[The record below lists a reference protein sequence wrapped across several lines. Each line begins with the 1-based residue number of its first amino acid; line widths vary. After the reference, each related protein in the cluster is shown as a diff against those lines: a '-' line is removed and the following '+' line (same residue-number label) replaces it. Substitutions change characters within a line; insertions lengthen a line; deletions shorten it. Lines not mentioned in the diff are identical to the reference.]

1 MKWTGTHQ
9 YMCLCLQKREIAL
22 EILNYRKNGE
32 KFWNLLS
39 LMPVKDAYGNVV
51 SFIGVQSDITEL
63 IRRKHAERE
72 LQQAKVG
79 ALANPKPACAC
90 RAPVMHAAC
99 QSLRKCDGSLG
110 RATFANGPVIFERGL
125 CLGYSISSLAMR
137 MGGVMV
143 STPNPGVI
151 EHVPS

>member
-1 MKWTGTHQ
+1 
-9 YMCLCLQKREIAL
+9 MCLCLQKREIAL

-72 LQQAKVG
+72 LQQAKVC
-79 ALANPKPACAC
+79 ALPILSLL
-90 RAPVMHAAC
+90 HAVLLSSCCC
-99 QSLRKCDGSLG
+99 QSPKK
-110 RATFANGPVIFERGL
+110 
-125 CLGYSISSLAMR
+125 MR
-137 MGGVMV
+137 WLWGV
-143 STPNPGVI
+143 PPCAFGK
-151 EHVPS
+151 

>member
-1 MKWTGTHQ
+1 M
-9 YMCLCLQKREIAL
+9 QKQEIAL

-39 LMPVKDAYGNVV
+39 LMPVKDACGNVV

-79 ALANPKPACAC
+79 NPDLFIAYCMHACCCAC
-90 RAPVMHAAC
+90 T
-99 QSLRKCDGSLG
+99 LG
-110 RATFANGPVIFERGL
+110 VCPER
-125 CLGYSISSLAMR
+125 LA
-137 MGGVMV
+137 V
-143 STPNPGVI
+143 T
-151 EHVPS
+151 

>member
-1 MKWTGTHQ
+1 M
-9 YMCLCLQKREIAL
+9 QKQEIAL

-39 LMPVKDAYGNVV
+39 LMPVKDACGNVV

-79 ALANPKPACAC
+79 PLPIADCMPACYHSC
-90 RAPVMHAAC
+90 
-99 QSLRKCDGSLG
+99 S
-110 RATFANGPVIFERGL
+110 
-125 CLGYSISSLAMR
+125 
-137 MGGVMV
+137 
-143 STPNPGVI
+143 
-151 EHVPS
+151 HVYVAYGDTG

>member
-1 MKWTGTHQ
+1 MT
-9 YMCLCLQKREIAL
+9 CLQKKEIAL

-51 SFIGVQSDITEL
+51 SFIGVQSDISEL

-79 ALANPKPACAC
+79 AIACNFLVHVC
-90 RAPVMHAAC
+90 LLLYMQQHAPPSSYWLLM
-99 QSLRKCDGSLG
+99 SYGSSG
-110 RATFANGPVIFERGL
+110 ARS
-125 CLGYSISSLAMR
+125 Y
-137 MGGVMV
+137 
-143 STPNPGVI
+143 
-151 EHVPS
+151 VPT

>member
-1 MKWTGTHQ
+1 MQ
-9 YMCLCLQKREIAL
+9 IFACLQKQEIAL

-39 LMPVKDAYGNVV
+39 LMPVKDACGNVV

-79 ALANPKPACAC
+79 NPGLSVACCMHACYRAC
-90 RAPVMHAAC
+90 RYCTCLKRLGVSDLQGSYISIAALMLN
-99 QSLRKCDGSLG
+99 SLKL
-110 RATFANGPVIFERGL
+110 
-125 CLGYSISSLAMR
+125 
-137 MGGVMV
+137 
-143 STPNPGVI
+143 
-151 EHVPS
+151 

>member
-1 MKWTGTHQ
+1 M
-9 YMCLCLQKREIAL
+9 LCLQKREIAL

-39 LMPVKDAYGNVV
+39 LMPVKDACGNVV

-79 ALANPKPACAC
+79 NLSHHLHSPHSDC
-90 RAPVMHAAC
+90 RHE
-99 QSLRKCDGSLG
+99 
-110 RATFANGPVIFERGL
+110 T
-125 CLGYSISSLAMR
+125 
-137 MGGVMV
+137 
-143 STPNPGVI
+143 
-151 EHVPS
+151 HVCGKGM

>member
-1 MKWTGTHQ
+1 MFIVSSWPV
-9 YMCLCLQKREIAL
+9 LLAVLSSVLRLQKREIAL

-39 LMPVKDAYGNVV
+39 LMPVKDACGNVV

-79 ALANPKPACAC
+79 NLSRHPSQSPHRLPACSS
-90 RAPVMHAAC
+90 RTQTGHVSLWYKHSAPLEGQRQC
-99 QSLRKCDGSLG
+99 SL
-110 RATFANGPVIFERGL
+110 
-125 CLGYSISSLAMR
+125 SSCYYLFSTLA
-137 MGGVMV
+137 
-143 STPNPGVI
+143 
-151 EHVPS
+151 

>member
-1 MKWTGTHQ
+1 MVLR
-9 YMCLCLQKREIAL
+9 CLLLCLQKREIAL

-39 LMPVKDAYGNVV
+39 LMPVKDACGNVV

-79 ALANPKPACAC
+79 CFPVGLMGTMRAL
-90 RAPVMHAAC
+90 H
-99 QSLRKCDGSLG
+99 
-110 RATFANGPVIFERGL
+110 
-125 CLGYSISSLAMR
+125 
-137 MGGVMV
+137 
-143 STPNPGVI
+143 
-151 EHVPS
+151 EH